1 MKILSVRHAALPALL
16 LPLIAAA
23 QAADEQTMVV
33 TAAPTTVSE
42 LDTPAAVSVVNGD
55 EMRQAAPRVNLSE
68 SLGAVPGLQVQNRQ
82 NYAQDLQ
89 LSIRGFGSRS
99 TYGVRGL
106 RIYVDGIPA
115 TMPDGQGQT
124 SNIDIG
130 SVDTIEVLRGPFS
143 ALYGNSSGGVINVTS
158 QTGTQPPTVE
168 ASSYYGSFGTWHYG
182 MKATGAVGDG
192 SHAGDVD
199 YTVSTNR
206 FTTHGYR
213 DHSGARKNLANAR
226 LGVRINDVSKLTL
239 LLNSVD
245 IKANDAGGL
254 TADEWRD
261 NPRQS
266 PRGDQ
271 YNTRKNTRQTQ
282 AGLRYERQLS
292 AQDDLSVMMY
302 AGERETTQFQS
313 IPRAPQLKPSHAGGV
328 IDLTRHYQGIDTRLT
343 HRGELLVPVTLT
355 AGLDYENMSERRK
368 GYENFV
374 MVNGAPQY
382 GEQGALRRNERNL
395 MWNVDPYLQTQWQ
408 LTDKLSLDAG
418 VRYSSVW
425 FDSNDYYITPGNG
438 DDSGDASYHKWLPA
452 GSLKYA
458 LTDAWNVY
466 LSAGRGFETP
476 TINELSYRSDNQ
488 SGLNF
493 GLKPSTNDTVEIGS
507 KTRIGNGLFTAALF
521 QTNTDNEIVV
531 DSSSGGRTSY
541 KNAGKTRRQGVEL
554 GLDQQ
559 FGESWRLKAA
569 WTWLDA
575 TYRTNVCDDASCNG
589 NRIPGIARNMGY
601 ASFGYQPEQG
611 WYAGSDIRYMSDI
624 MANDENT
631 AKAPSWTVVGLTTGY
646 KWSYGR
652 MDMDLFGRIDNL
664 FDREYV
670 GSVIVNE
677 SNGRYYE
684 PAPGRNYGIG
694 MTPAW
699 RFKNRPPPPPM
710 PLAIGGRSA
719 FPGRLF
725 HRQADTRQRP
735 ALDTPPP
742 S

>member
-1 MKILSVRHAALPALL
+1 MKILSVRHVALPALL

-82 NYAQDLQ
+82 NFAQDLQ

-541 KNAGKTRRQGVEL
+541 KNAGKTRRQGMEL

-694 MTPAW
+694 LNLAW
-699 RFKNRPPPPPM
+699 RFE
-710 PLAIGGRSA
+710 
-719 FPGRLF
+719 
-725 HRQADTRQRP
+725 
-735 ALDTPPP
+735 
-742 S
+742 

>member
-531 DSSSGGRTSY
+531 DSSSDGRTSY
-541 KNAGKTRRQGVEL
+541 KNAGKTRRQGMEL

-694 MTPAW
+694 LNLAW
-699 RFKNRPPPPPM
+699 RFE
-710 PLAIGGRSA
+710 
-719 FPGRLF
+719 
-725 HRQADTRQRP
+725 
-735 ALDTPPP
+735 
-742 S
+742 

>member
-1 MKILSVRHAALPALL
+1 MKILSVRHAALPALI

-425 FDSNDYYITPGNG
+425 FDSNDFYITPGNG

-541 KNAGKTRRQGVEL
+541 KNAGKTRRQGMEL

-694 MTPAW
+694 LNLAW
-699 RFKNRPPPPPM
+699 RFE
-710 PLAIGGRSA
+710 
-719 FPGRLF
+719 
-725 HRQADTRQRP
+725 
-735 ALDTPPP
+735 
-742 S
+742 

>member
-226 LGVRINDVSKLTL
+226 LGVRINDVSKLAL

-254 TADEWRD
+254 TADEWRN

-541 KNAGKTRRQGVEL
+541 KNAGKTRRQGMEL

-694 MTPAW
+694 LNLAW
-699 RFKNRPPPPPM
+699 RFE
-710 PLAIGGRSA
+710 
-719 FPGRLF
+719 
-725 HRQADTRQRP
+725 
-735 ALDTPPP
+735 
-742 S
+742 

>member
-541 KNAGKTRRQGVEL
+541 KNAGKTRRQGMEL

-631 AKAPSWTVVGLTTGY
+631 AKAPSWTVVGLATGY

-694 MTPAW
+694 LNLAW
-699 RFKNRPPPPPM
+699 RFE
-710 PLAIGGRSA
+710 
-719 FPGRLF
+719 
-725 HRQADTRQRP
+725 
-735 ALDTPPP
+735 
-742 S
+742 

>member
-42 LDTPAAVSVVNGD
+42 LDTPAAVSVVDGD

-541 KNAGKTRRQGVEL
+541 KNAGKTRRQGMEL

-694 MTPAW
+694 LNLAW
-699 RFKNRPPPPPM
+699 RFE
-710 PLAIGGRSA
+710 
-719 FPGRLF
+719 
-725 HRQADTRQRP
+725 
-735 ALDTPPP
+735 
-742 S
+742 

>member
-23 QAADEQTMVV
+23 QTADEQTMVV

-395 MWNVDPYLQTQWQ
+395 MWNIDPYLQTQWQ

-507 KTRIGNGLFTAALF
+507 KTRLGNGLLTAALF

-541 KNAGKTRRQGVEL
+541 KNAGKTRRQGMEL

-652 MDMDLFGRIDNL
+652 MDMDLFGRVDNL

-694 MTPAW
+694 LNLAW
-699 RFKNRPPPPPM
+699 RFE
-710 PLAIGGRSA
+710 
-719 FPGRLF
+719 
-725 HRQADTRQRP
+725 
-735 ALDTPPP
+735 
-742 S
+742 

>member
-192 SHAGDVD
+192 SHAGDGD
-199 YTVSTNR
+199 DTVSSNR

-541 KNAGKTRRQGVEL
+541 KNAGKTRRQGMEL

-694 MTPAW
+694 LNLAW
-699 RFKNRPPPPPM
+699 RFE
-710 PLAIGGRSA
+710 
-719 FPGRLF
+719 
-725 HRQADTRQRP
+725 
-735 ALDTPPP
+735 
-742 S
+742 

>member
-213 DHSGARKNLANAR
+213 DHSGARKNLANAQ

-266 PRGDQ
+266 PHGDQ

-541 KNAGKTRRQGVEL
+541 KNAGKTRRQGMEL

-694 MTPAW
+694 LNLAW
-699 RFKNRPPPPPM
+699 RFE
-710 PLAIGGRSA
+710 
-719 FPGRLF
+719 
-725 HRQADTRQRP
+725 
-735 ALDTPPP
+735 
-742 S
+742 

>member
-23 QAADEQTMVV
+23 QTADEQTMVV

-313 IPRAPQLKPSHAGGV
+313 IPRAPQLKSSHAGGV

-507 KTRIGNGLFTAALF
+507 KTRLGNGLLTAALF

-541 KNAGKTRRQGVEL
+541 KNAGKTRRQGMEL

-624 MANDENT
+624 MANDDNT

-652 MDMDLFGRIDNL
+652 MDMDLFGRVDNL

-694 MTPAW
+694 LNLAW
-699 RFKNRPPPPPM
+699 RFE
-710 PLAIGGRSA
+710 
-719 FPGRLF
+719 
-725 HRQADTRQRP
+725 
-735 ALDTPPP
+735 
-742 S
+742 

>member
-23 QAADEQTMVV
+23 QTADEQTMVV

-261 NPRQS
+261 NPRLS

-313 IPRAPQLKPSHAGGV
+313 IPRTPQLKPSHAGGV

-507 KTRIGNGLFTAALF
+507 KTRLGNGLLTAALF

-541 KNAGKTRRQGVEL
+541 KNAGKTRRQGMEL

-652 MDMDLFGRIDNL
+652 MDMDLFGRVDNL

-694 MTPAW
+694 LNLAW
-699 RFKNRPPPPPM
+699 RFE
-710 PLAIGGRSA
+710 
-719 FPGRLF
+719 
-725 HRQADTRQRP
+725 
-735 ALDTPPP
+735 
-742 S
+742 

>member
-206 FTTHGYR
+206 FTPHGYR

-266 PRGDQ
+266 PHGDQ

-328 IDLTRHYQGIDTRLT
+328 IALTRHYQGIDTRLT

-541 KNAGKTRRQGVEL
+541 KNAGKTRRQGMEL

-694 MTPAW
+694 LNLAW
-699 RFKNRPPPPPM
+699 RFE
-710 PLAIGGRSA
+710 
-719 FPGRLF
+719 
-725 HRQADTRQRP
+725 
-735 ALDTPPP
+735 
-742 S
+742 

>member
-418 VRYSSVW
+418 LRYSSVW

-438 DDSGDASYHKWLPA
+438 EDSGDASYHKWLPA

-541 KNAGKTRRQGVEL
+541 KNAGKTRRQGMEL

-694 MTPAW
+694 LNLAW
-699 RFKNRPPPPPM
+699 RFE
-710 PLAIGGRSA
+710 
-719 FPGRLF
+719 
-725 HRQADTRQRP
+725 
-735 ALDTPPP
+735 
-742 S
+742 

>member
-42 LDTPAAVSVVNGD
+42 LDTPAAVSVVNGN

-271 YNTRKNTRQTQ
+271 YNTRKNTRQSQ

-541 KNAGKTRRQGVEL
+541 KNAGKTRRQGMEL

-694 MTPAW
+694 LNLAW
-699 RFKNRPPPPPM
+699 RFE
-710 PLAIGGRSA
+710 
-719 FPGRLF
+719 
-725 HRQADTRQRP
+725 
-735 ALDTPPP
+735 
-742 S
+742 

>member
-1 MKILSVRHAALPALL
+1 MKILSVRHVALPALL

-158 QTGTQPPTVE
+158 QTGTQPPAVE

-192 SHAGDVD
+192 SHAGDVG

-254 TADEWRD
+254 TADEWRN

-541 KNAGKTRRQGVEL
+541 KNAGKTRRQGMEL

-677 SNGRYYE
+677 YNGRYYE

-694 MTPAW
+694 LNLAW
-699 RFKNRPPPPPM
+699 RFE
-710 PLAIGGRSA
+710 
-719 FPGRLF
+719 
-725 HRQADTRQRP
+725 
-735 ALDTPPP
+735 
-742 S
+742 

>member
-355 AGLDYENMSERRK
+355 TGLDYENMSERRK

-541 KNAGKTRRQGVEL
+541 KNAGKTRRQGMEL

-694 MTPAW
+694 LNLAW
-699 RFKNRPPPPPM
+699 RFE
-710 PLAIGGRSA
+710 
-719 FPGRLF
+719 
-725 HRQADTRQRP
+725 
-735 ALDTPPP
+735 
-742 S
+742 

>member
-1 MKILSVRHAALPALL
+1 MKILSVRHVALPALL

-55 EMRQAAPRVNLSE
+55 EIRQAAPRVNLSE

-541 KNAGKTRRQGVEL
+541 KNAGKTRRQGMEL

-694 MTPAW
+694 LNLAW
-699 RFKNRPPPPPM
+699 RFE
-710 PLAIGGRSA
+710 
-719 FPGRLF
+719 
-725 HRQADTRQRP
+725 
-735 ALDTPPP
+735 
-742 S
+742 

>member
-1 MKILSVRHAALPALL
+1 MKILSVRHVALPALL

-541 KNAGKTRRQGVEL
+541 KNAGKTRRQGMEL

-677 SNGRYYE
+677 S
-684 PAPGRNYGIG
+684 
-694 MTPAW
+694 
-699 RFKNRPPPPPM
+699 
-710 PLAIGGRSA
+710 
-719 FPGRLF
+719 
-725 HRQADTRQRP
+725 
-735 ALDTPPP
+735 
-742 S
+742 

>member
-271 YNTRKNTRQTQ
+271 YNTRKTTRQTQ

-541 KNAGKTRRQGVEL
+541 KNAGKTRRQGMEL

-694 MTPAW
+694 LNLAW
-699 RFKNRPPPPPM
+699 RFE
-710 PLAIGGRSA
+710 
-719 FPGRLF
+719 
-725 HRQADTRQRP
+725 
-735 ALDTPPP
+735 
-742 S
+742 

>member
-1 MKILSVRHAALPALL
+1 MKILSVRHVALPALL

-271 YNTRKNTRQTQ
+271 YNTRKNTRQTL

-541 KNAGKTRRQGVEL
+541 KNAGKTRRQGMEL

-575 TYRTNVCDDASCNG
+575 TYRTNVCNDASCNG

-694 MTPAW
+694 LNLAW
-699 RFKNRPPPPPM
+699 RFE
-710 PLAIGGRSA
+710 
-719 FPGRLF
+719 
-725 HRQADTRQRP
+725 
-735 ALDTPPP
+735 
-742 S
+742 

>member
-33 TAAPTTVSE
+33 TAAPTMVSE

-476 TINELSYRSDNQ
+476 TINELSCRSDNQ

-541 KNAGKTRRQGVEL
+541 KNAGKTRRQGMEL

-694 MTPAW
+694 LNLAW
-699 RFKNRPPPPPM
+699 RFE
-710 PLAIGGRSA
+710 
-719 FPGRLF
+719 
-725 HRQADTRQRP
+725 
-735 ALDTPPP
+735 
-742 S
+742 

>member
-507 KTRIGNGLFTAALF
+507 KTRIGNGLLTAALF
-521 QTNTDNEIVV
+521 QTDTDNEIVV

-541 KNAGKTRRQGVEL
+541 KNAGKTRRQGMEL

-652 MDMDLFGRIDNL
+652 MDMDLFGRVDNL

-694 MTPAW
+694 LNLAW
-699 RFKNRPPPPPM
+699 RFE
-710 PLAIGGRSA
+710 
-719 FPGRLF
+719 
-725 HRQADTRQRP
+725 
-735 ALDTPPP
+735 
-742 S
+742 

>member
-158 QTGTQPPTVE
+158 QTGAQPPTVE

-271 YNTRKNTRQTQ
+271 YNTRKDTRQTQ

-302 AGERETTQFQS
+302 AGERETTQYQS

-476 TINELSYRSDNQ
+476 TINELSYRADNQ

-507 KTRIGNGLFTAALF
+507 KTRIGNGLLTAALF
-521 QTNTDNEIVV
+521 QTDTDNEIVV

-541 KNAGKTRRQGVEL
+541 KNAGKTRRQGMEL

-575 TYRTNVCDDASCNG
+575 TYRTNVCGDASCNG

-652 MDMDLFGRIDNL
+652 MDMDLFGRVDNL

-694 MTPAW
+694 LNLAW
-699 RFKNRPPPPPM
+699 RFE
-710 PLAIGGRSA
+710 
-719 FPGRLF
+719 
-725 HRQADTRQRP
+725 
-735 ALDTPPP
+735 
-742 S
+742 

>member
-541 KNAGKTRRQGVEL
+541 KNAGKTRRQGMEL

-611 WYAGSDIRYMSDI
+611 WYAGSDIRYMNDI

-694 MTPAW
+694 LNLAW
-699 RFKNRPPPPPM
+699 RFE
-710 PLAIGGRSA
+710 
-719 FPGRLF
+719 
-725 HRQADTRQRP
+725 
-735 ALDTPPP
+735 
-742 S
+742 

>member
-382 GEQGALRRNERNL
+382 GEQGALSRNERNL

-507 KTRIGNGLFTAALF
+507 KTRIGNGLLTAALF
-521 QTNTDNEIVV
+521 QTDTDNEIVV

-541 KNAGKTRRQGVEL
+541 KNAGKTRRQGMEL

-575 TYRTNVCDDASCNG
+575 TYRTNVCGDASCNG

-652 MDMDLFGRIDNL
+652 MDMDLFGRVDNL

-694 MTPAW
+694 LNLAW
-699 RFKNRPPPPPM
+699 RFE
-710 PLAIGGRSA
+710 
-719 FPGRLF
+719 
-725 HRQADTRQRP
+725 
-735 ALDTPPP
+735 
-742 S
+742 

>member
-1 MKILSVRHAALPALL
+1 SVRHVALPALL

-541 KNAGKTRRQGVEL
+541 KNAGKTRRQGMEL

-694 MTPAW
+694 LNLAW
-699 RFKNRPPPPPM
+699 RFE
-710 PLAIGGRSA
+710 
-719 FPGRLF
+719 
-725 HRQADTRQRP
+725 
-735 ALDTPPP
+735 
-742 S
+742 

>member
-541 KNAGKTRRQGVEL
+541 KNAGKTRRQGMEL

-677 SNGRYYE
+677 SNGRFYE

-694 MTPAW
+694 LNLAW
-699 RFKNRPPPPPM
+699 RFE
-710 PLAIGGRSA
+710 
-719 FPGRLF
+719 
-725 HRQADTRQRP
+725 
-735 ALDTPPP
+735 
-742 S
+742 

>member
-1 MKILSVRHAALPALL
+1 MRHAALPALL

-531 DSSSGGRTSY
+531 DSISGGRTSY
-541 KNAGKTRRQGVEL
+541 KNAGKTRRQGMEL

-694 MTPAW
+694 LNLAW
-699 RFKNRPPPPPM
+699 RFE
-710 PLAIGGRSA
+710 
-719 FPGRLF
+719 
-725 HRQADTRQRP
+725 
-735 ALDTPPP
+735 
-742 S
+742 

>member
-1 MKILSVRHAALPALL
+1 MKILSVRHVALPALL

-213 DHSGARKNLANAR
+213 DHSGARKNLENAR

-541 KNAGKTRRQGVEL
+541 KNAGKTRRQGMEL

-694 MTPAW
+694 LNLAW
-699 RFKNRPPPPPM
+699 RFE
-710 PLAIGGRSA
+710 
-719 FPGRLF
+719 
-725 HRQADTRQRP
+725 
-735 ALDTPPP
+735 
-742 S
+742 

>member
-541 KNAGKTRRQGVEL
+541 KNAGKTRRQGMEL

-694 MTPAW
+694 LTLAW
-699 RFKNRPPPPPM
+699 RF
-710 PLAIGGRSA
+710 
-719 FPGRLF
+719 
-725 HRQADTRQRP
+725 
-735 ALDTPPP
+735 
-742 S
+742 

>member
-130 SVDTIEVLRGPFS
+130 SVDTIEVLRCPFS

-541 KNAGKTRRQGVEL
+541 KNAGKTRRQGMEL

-694 MTPAW
+694 LNLAW
-699 RFKNRPPPPPM
+699 RFE
-710 PLAIGGRSA
+710 
-719 FPGRLF
+719 
-725 HRQADTRQRP
+725 
-735 ALDTPPP
+735 
-742 S
+742 

>member
-408 LTDKLSLDAG
+408 LSDKLSLDAG

-541 KNAGKTRRQGVEL
+541 KNAGKTRRQGMEL

-694 MTPAW
+694 LNLAW
-699 RFKNRPPPPPM
+699 RFE
-710 PLAIGGRSA
+710 
-719 FPGRLF
+719 
-725 HRQADTRQRP
+725 
-735 ALDTPPP
+735 
-742 S
+742 

>member
-531 DSSSGGRTSY
+531 DSSSGGRPSY
-541 KNAGKTRRQGVEL
+541 KNAGKTRRQGMEL

-694 MTPAW
+694 LNLAW
-699 RFKNRPPPPPM
+699 RFE
-710 PLAIGGRSA
+710 
-719 FPGRLF
+719 
-725 HRQADTRQRP
+725 
-735 ALDTPPP
+735 
-742 S
+742 

>member
-271 YNTRKNTRQTQ
+271 YNTRKNTRRTQ

-541 KNAGKTRRQGVEL
+541 KNAGKTRRQGMEL

-694 MTPAW
+694 LNLAW
-699 RFKNRPPPPPM
+699 RFE
-710 PLAIGGRSA
+710 
-719 FPGRLF
+719 
-725 HRQADTRQRP
+725 
-735 ALDTPPP
+735 
-742 S
+742 

>member
-355 AGLDYENMSERRK
+355 AGLDYENMSELRK

-507 KTRIGNGLFTAALF
+507 KTRIGNGLLTAALF
-521 QTNTDNEIVV
+521 QTDTDNEIVV

-541 KNAGKTRRQGVEL
+541 KNAGKTRRQGMEL

-575 TYRTNVCDDASCNG
+575 TYRTNVCGDASCNG

-652 MDMDLFGRIDNL
+652 MDMDLFGRVDNL

-694 MTPAW
+694 LNLAW
-699 RFKNRPPPPPM
+699 RFE
-710 PLAIGGRSA
+710 
-719 FPGRLF
+719 
-725 HRQADTRQRP
+725 
-735 ALDTPPP
+735 
-742 S
+742 

>member
-541 KNAGKTRRQGVEL
+541 KNAGKTRRQGMEL

-652 MDMDLFGRIDNL
+652 MDM
-664 FDREYV
+664 
-670 GSVIVNE
+670 
-677 SNGRYYE
+677 
-684 PAPGRNYGIG
+684 
-694 MTPAW
+694 
-699 RFKNRPPPPPM
+699 
-710 PLAIGGRSA
+710 
-719 FPGRLF
+719 
-725 HRQADTRQRP
+725 
-735 ALDTPPP
+735 
-742 S
+742 